1 MALRRISKE
10 DVHNITSGQVIT
22 DLNNIVKEL
31 VENSIDA
38 NSTSIN
44 VTFKKLG
51 SEGLEVSDNGDGI
64 KVEDF
69 PNLCRKNYTSKLE
82 NFEKLIDVKTLGFR
96 GEALNSICNV
106 SQVSILTAEASKAPR
121 GYDLTFDKEGD
132 LVAQKLINQ
141 SKGTTI
147 KINDIFKNLPVR
159 RLHLEKHSRKEFQ
172 KCLQTL
178 MSYLLILTNIR
189 IIVYNVD
196 ASGKKKIM
204 MKTAGNSFLKDNII
218 NVYGATGLQGLEEID
233 LKIDLDEKYS
243 IKITGLLSN
252 SSIGSGRLSKDRQ
265 YLYINQRPVEFKKIM
280 KLVNDVYKKF
290 NYLQYPMVLLNL
302 EIHEHLIDINVT
314 PDKKTI
320 LMSNKY
326 EMILMNKLETYLE
339 SHWDNEGSYNIPVN
353 QSYQEKIIERNS
365 CTTQPKL
372 ESFALFQES
381 ADVRDSLED
390 LQVEVM
396 ESKGVQNSQVIVDFN
411 YSSASN
417 IEDTVPSVEMYSY
430 TGKEVDEGGRDND
443 VDFDVDQSENEPIT
457 KSKDSVSIEPM
468 QCSSHSSCA
477 KNDSVELEEN
487 TIKGIMK
494 SSLDVNQFSPKSS
507 SGSCCD
513 SCDSENLNHPEYPI
527 ISGKEDSE
535 ANQERSGYAVEHVE
549 EESVDPQRKEEN
561 QEISYVNQKV
571 RVRDGSLISKN
582 LKRRRTSEHLTLKS
596 SLETSDISNRNLS
609 EKILGLSIHKNDFN
623 NMKIVGQFNKGFI
636 IVYKRDTDDILII
649 DQHASDEKFNFEKL
663 IDETVFENQPLVVPQ
678 KIDLNTIERLTIL
691 NNLKIF
697 EKNGFKFKTCVV
709 GEEGE
714 VESEVEAEHFKRE
727 ELYLTALPYSK
738 NTIFD
743 LKDLNEL
750 IQLVE
755 EKGASTMSIPRPSKV
770 RSMFAMRAC
779 RSSIMIGSSLSRLKM
794 ETVVQNLSALDKPW
808 NCPHGRPTMRHLVKI
823 DQWKPFTDDYQL
835 N

>member
-1 MALRRISKE
+1 ALRRISKE

-326 EMILMNKLETYLE
+326 EMI
-339 SHWDNEGSYNIPVN
+339 
-353 QSYQEKIIERNS
+353 
-365 CTTQPKL
+365 
-372 ESFALFQES
+372 
-381 ADVRDSLED
+381 
-390 LQVEVM
+390 
-396 ESKGVQNSQVIVDFN
+396 
-411 YSSASN
+411 
-417 IEDTVPSVEMYSY
+417 
-430 TGKEVDEGGRDND
+430 
-443 VDFDVDQSENEPIT
+443 
-457 KSKDSVSIEPM
+457 
-468 QCSSHSSCA
+468 
-477 KNDSVELEEN
+477 
-487 TIKGIMK
+487 
-494 SSLDVNQFSPKSS
+494 
-507 SGSCCD
+507 
-513 SCDSENLNHPEYPI
+513 
-527 ISGKEDSE
+527 
-535 ANQERSGYAVEHVE
+535 
-549 EESVDPQRKEEN
+549 
-561 QEISYVNQKV
+561 
-571 RVRDGSLISKN
+571 
-582 LKRRRTSEHLTLKS
+582 
-596 SLETSDISNRNLS
+596 
-609 EKILGLSIHKNDFN
+609 
-623 NMKIVGQFNKGFI
+623 
-636 IVYKRDTDDILII
+636 
-649 DQHASDEKFNFEKL
+649 
-663 IDETVFENQPLVVPQ
+663 
-678 KIDLNTIERLTIL
+678 
-691 NNLKIF
+691 
-697 EKNGFKFKTCVV
+697 
-709 GEEGE
+709 
-714 VESEVEAEHFKRE
+714 
-727 ELYLTALPYSK
+727 
-738 NTIFD
+738 
-743 LKDLNEL
+743 
-750 IQLVE
+750 
-755 EKGASTMSIPRPSKV
+755 
-770 RSMFAMRAC
+770 
-779 RSSIMIGSSLSRLKM
+779 
-794 ETVVQNLSALDKPW
+794 
-808 NCPHGRPTMRHLVKI
+808 
-823 DQWKPFTDDYQL
+823 
-835 N
+835 